1 MATGTAKLKL
11 DFAYADD
18 TNRSIE
24 IPNLDADLD
33 AAALKTKIKAL
44 DVDAISDTFVSD
56 AGAALS
62 ALAGAQLV
70 KITETE
76 INLKTE

>member
-76 INLKTE
+76 IKLKTE